1 MVSFS
6 SLLNIWFLKKNY
18 DFLVF
23 YAEYTLILTSLFRQ
37 TIDVQ
42 YIMFLS
48 DWCLKNYGQYWSVY
62 VSNFSVAL
70 SIIYKFLEDLHI
82 SQEVF
87 SRPSQ
92 YHAMHSIRTDCG
104 LLNILKNIHWFLT
117 LYQNSNIISYCSSS
131 YNRGDLYQIVHLKN
145 WVGVHFTNWHLTL
158 GSWWSWSF
166 LACINFLEMKS
177 SVYEDVGKY
186 SNFNAKFGDFFFSI
200 IFWRTKY
207 YVYNF
212 KFNLMGNLLTIHPS

>member
-1 MVSFS
+1 MIF
-6 SLLNIWFLKKNY
+6 FKKNY

-70 SIIYKFLEDLHI
+70 SIIHKFLEDLHI

-92 YHAMHSIRTDCG
+92 YHAMHSILIDCG
-104 LLNILKNIHWFLT
+104 LLNIFK
-117 LYQNSNIISYCSSS
+117 
-131 YNRGDLYQIVHLKN
+131 
-145 WVGVHFTNWHLTL
+145 
-158 GSWWSWSF
+158 
-166 LACINFLEMKS
+166 
-177 SVYEDVGKY
+177 KY
-186 SNFNAKFGDFFFSI
+186 SSISNTLSKFEHNFILQLFLQQRRLVSNSTFEKLGWCTFY
-200 IFWRTKY
+200 K
-207 YVYNF
+207 
-212 KFNLMGNLLTIHPS
+212 LTFDIGLVVVVVVSSLY

>member
-1 MVSFS
+1 MASFS
-6 SLLNIWFLKKNY
+6 SLLNIWFFKKNY

-48 DWCLKNYGQYWSVY
+48 DWCLKNDGQYWSVY

-92 YHAMHSIRTDCG
+92 YHAMHHWLRSAIYFKKYSLISNT
-104 LLNILKNIHWFLT
+104 LSKFEHNFILQLFLH
-117 LYQNSNIISYCSSS
+117 
-131 YNRGDLYQIVHLKN
+131 RGDLYQIVHL
-145 WVGVHFTNWHLTL
+145 
-158 GSWWSWSF
+158 
-166 LACINFLEMKS
+166 
-177 SVYEDVGKY
+177 
-186 SNFNAKFGDFFFSI
+186 
-200 IFWRTKY
+200 
-207 YVYNF
+207 
-212 KFNLMGNLLTIHPS
+212 

>member
-1 MVSFS
+1 MASFS
-6 SLLNIWFLKKNY
+6 SLLNIWFFFLNY

-42 YIMFLS
+42 YIIFLS

-92 YHAMHSIRTDCG
+92 YHAMHSILIDCG
-104 LLNILKNIHWFLT
+104 LLNIFK
-117 LYQNSNIISYCSSS
+117 
-131 YNRGDLYQIVHLKN
+131 
-145 WVGVHFTNWHLTL
+145 
-158 GSWWSWSF
+158 
-166 LACINFLEMKS
+166 
-177 SVYEDVGKY
+177 KY
-186 SNFNAKFGDFFFSI
+186 SSISNTLSKFEHNFILQLFLQQRRLVSNSTFEKLGWCTFY
-200 IFWRTKY
+200 K
-207 YVYNF
+207 
-212 KFNLMGNLLTIHPS
+212 LTFDIGLVVVVVVSSLY

>member
-1 MVSFS
+1 MIF
-6 SLLNIWFLKKNY
+6 FKKNY

-92 YHAMHSIRTDCG
+92 YHAMHSILIDCG
-104 LLNILKNIHWFLT
+104 LLNIFK
-117 LYQNSNIISYCSSS
+117 
-131 YNRGDLYQIVHLKN
+131 
-145 WVGVHFTNWHLTL
+145 
-158 GSWWSWSF
+158 
-166 LACINFLEMKS
+166 
-177 SVYEDVGKY
+177 KY
-186 SNFNAKFGDFFFSI
+186 SSISNTLSKFEHNFILQLFLQQRRLVSNSTFEKLGWCTFY
-200 IFWRTKY
+200 K
-207 YVYNF
+207 
-212 KFNLMGNLLTIHPS
+212 LTFDIGLVVVVVVSSLY

>member
-1 MVSFS
+1 M
-6 SLLNIWFLKKNY
+6 
-18 DFLVF
+18 
-23 YAEYTLILTSLFRQ
+23 FRQ

-92 YHAMHSIRTDCG
+92 YHAMHSILTDCG
-104 LLNILKNIHWFLT
+104 LLYILKNIHWFLT
-117 LYQNSNIISYCSSS
+117 LYIKIRTQFHIAALPTQRRLVSNSTFVKLGWCTFYKLTFDIGLVVVVVVSS
-131 YNRGDLYQIVHLKN
+131 LY
-145 WVGVHFTNWHLTL
+145 
-158 GSWWSWSF
+158 
-166 LACINFLEMKS
+166 
-177 SVYEDVGKY
+177 
-186 SNFNAKFGDFFFSI
+186 
-200 IFWRTKY
+200 
-207 YVYNF
+207 
-212 KFNLMGNLLTIHPS
+212 

>member
-1 MVSFS
+1 MASFS
-6 SLLNIWFLKKNY
+6 SLLNIWFFKKNY

-92 YHAMHSIRTDCG
+92 YHAMHSILIDCG
-104 LLNILKNIHWFLT
+104 LLNIFK
-117 LYQNSNIISYCSSS
+117 
-131 YNRGDLYQIVHLKN
+131 
-145 WVGVHFTNWHLTL
+145 
-158 GSWWSWSF
+158 
-166 LACINFLEMKS
+166 
-177 SVYEDVGKY
+177 KY
-186 SNFNAKFGDFFFSI
+186 SSISNTLSKFEHNFILQLFLQQRRLVSNSTFEKLGWCTFY
-200 IFWRTKY
+200 K
-207 YVYNF
+207 
-212 KFNLMGNLLTIHPS
+212 LTFDIGLVVVVVVSSLY

>member
-1 MVSFS
+1 MASSS
-6 SLLNIWFLKKNY
+6 SLLNIWFFKKNY

-92 YHAMHSIRTDCG
+92 YHAMHSILTDCG
-104 LLNILKNIHWFLT
+104 LLNIFKKYSSISNTLSKFEHNFILQLFLH
-117 LYQNSNIISYCSSS
+117 
-131 YNRGDLYQIVHLKN
+131 RGDLYQIVHL
-145 WVGVHFTNWHLTL
+145 
-158 GSWWSWSF
+158 
-166 LACINFLEMKS
+166 
-177 SVYEDVGKY
+177 
-186 SNFNAKFGDFFFSI
+186 
-200 IFWRTKY
+200 
-207 YVYNF
+207 
-212 KFNLMGNLLTIHPS
+212 

>member
-6 SLLNIWFLKKNY
+6 SLLNIWFFKKNY

-70 SIIYKFLEDLHI
+70 SIIHKFLEDLHI

-92 YHAMHSIRTDCG
+92 YHAMHSILIDCG
-104 LLNILKNIHWFLT
+104 LLNIFK
-117 LYQNSNIISYCSSS
+117 
-131 YNRGDLYQIVHLKN
+131 
-145 WVGVHFTNWHLTL
+145 
-158 GSWWSWSF
+158 
-166 LACINFLEMKS
+166 
-177 SVYEDVGKY
+177 KY
-186 SNFNAKFGDFFFSI
+186 SSISNTLSKFEHNFILQLFLQQRRLVSNSTFEKLGWCTFY
-200 IFWRTKY
+200 K
-207 YVYNF
+207 
-212 KFNLMGNLLTIHPS
+212 LTFDIGLVVVVVVSSLY

>member
-6 SLLNIWFLKKNY
+6 SLLNIWFFKKNY

-70 SIIYKFLEDLHI
+70 SIIYKFLEDLYI

-92 YHAMHSIRTDCG
+92 YHAMHSILTDCG
-104 LLNILKNIHWFLT
+104 LLNIFK
-117 LYQNSNIISYCSSS
+117 
-131 YNRGDLYQIVHLKN
+131 
-145 WVGVHFTNWHLTL
+145 
-158 GSWWSWSF
+158 
-166 LACINFLEMKS
+166 
-177 SVYEDVGKY
+177 KY
-186 SNFNAKFGDFFFSI
+186 SSISNTLSKFEHNFILQLFLQQRRLVSNSTFEKLGWWTFY
-200 IFWRTKY
+200 K
-207 YVYNF
+207 
-212 KFNLMGNLLTIHPS
+212 LTFDIGLVVVVVVSSLY